1 MSTNILKKYIQK
13 MEKLRIDRAHGAAPN
28 KPLFLLA
35 IIEMIEQGQITE
47 NKILPAPTLVEIF
60 MKYWSKVTDRRP
72 NIALPFFH
80 LSKSEDFWHLHAN
93 PGYETALRVVTQ
105 IKTFSRLREIVAYAS
120 LDDDLFVLL
129 TVSDDREV
137 LRQTLIRTYLP
148 DFKQVI
154 EGLLAETEQIS
165 AYREELLQR
174 VEHTFSIQKSIEST
188 ETEEPIRTAGFRQ
201 AIMGTYNYCFVTPK
215 LMCRK
220 IESTARSYSK
230 IRRPH
235 DIHRRAKYVSPIIFM
250 LTQHYTCA
258 VCQLYIL
265 TLDGESVTEAAHII
279 PFSESYNDDVRNG
292 ISLCQL
298 HHWTFD
304 KGLISLDRNYEVI
317 VSELMLERGPTEW
330 LLTTLRGKSILLPE
344 HNEFYP
350 AQEALAWHREE
361 VLRK

>member
-105 IKTFSRLREIVAYAS
+105 IKTFSRLREIVASAS

-129 TVSDDREV
+129 TVPDDREV

-201 AIMGTYNYCFVTPK
+201 AIMGTYN
-215 LMCRK
+215 
-220 IESTARSYSK
+220 
-230 IRRPH
+230 
-235 DIHRRAKYVSPIIFM
+235 
-250 LTQHYTCA
+250 YTCA

-361 VLRK
+361 IFRE

>member
-1 MSTNILKKYIQK
+1 MPTNILQKYVQK
-13 MEKLRIDRAHGAAPN
+13 MECLRIDRAHGAAPN

-105 IKTFSRLREIVAYAS
+105 IKTFSRLREIVASAS

-129 TVSDDREV
+129 TVPDDREV

-201 AIMGTYNYCFVTPK
+201 AIMGTYN
-215 LMCRK
+215 
-220 IESTARSYSK
+220 
-230 IRRPH
+230 
-235 DIHRRAKYVSPIIFM
+235 
-250 LTQHYTCA
+250 YTCA

-350 AQEALAWHREE
+350 AQDALAWHREE
-361 VLRK
+361 IFRK

>member
-129 TVSDDREV
+129 TVPDDREV

-154 EGLLAETEQIS
+154 EGLLAETKQIN

-201 AIMGTYNYCFVTPK
+201 AIMGTYN
-215 LMCRK
+215 
-220 IESTARSYSK
+220 
-230 IRRPH
+230 
-235 DIHRRAKYVSPIIFM
+235 
-250 LTQHYTCA
+250 YTCA

-330 LLTTLRGKSILLPE
+330 LLTTLRGKSIWLPE
-344 HNEFYP
+344 DEELYP
-350 AQEALAWHREE
+350 AQEAFKWHRERVFRE
-361 VLRK
+361 

>member
-93 PGYETALRVVTQ
+93 PGYEIALRVVTQ

-129 TVSDDREV
+129 TVPDDREV

-154 EGLLAETEQIS
+154 EGLLAETKQIN

-201 AIMGTYNYCFVTPK
+201 AIMGTYN
-215 LMCRK
+215 
-220 IESTARSYSK
+220 
-230 IRRPH
+230 
-235 DIHRRAKYVSPIIFM
+235 
-250 LTQHYTCA
+250 YTCA

-304 KGLISLDRNYEVI
+304 KGLISVDRNYKVI

-361 VLRK
+361 IFRR